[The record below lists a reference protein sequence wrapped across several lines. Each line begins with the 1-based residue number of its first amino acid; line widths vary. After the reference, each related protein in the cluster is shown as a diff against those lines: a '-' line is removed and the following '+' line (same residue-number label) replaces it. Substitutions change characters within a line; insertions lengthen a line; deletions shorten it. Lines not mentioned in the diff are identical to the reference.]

1 MYMTRKLFLLLALPL
16 LAACGPKWHET
27 EADGYR
33 LITQRG
39 GATLGVSS
47 APILEVDRF
56 AFKDLNR
63 NGALDVYEDWRQ
75 PALVRAQ
82 DLAAQLSIE
91 EIAGLMLYSG
101 HQSIPGSSYG
111 FGGATYGGKS
121 LAESGMKSWDLTDQQ
136 RKFLEEDNLRAVL
149 VTTVE
154 SPEVA
159 ARWNNNVQAFVE
171 ALGHGIPANNS
182 SDPRNEPSA
191 TAEYNM
197 GSGGRIS
204 QWPTPLGLAATF
216 DPGLV
221 EQFGRTASAEY
232 RALGIATALSPQI
245 DLATEPRWSRF
256 NGTFGEDP
264 ELDIAMAR
272 AYVDGFQT
280 TDGSADGWGNQ
291 SVNAMVKHWPSGGPE
306 EGGRDAHFNYGKYA
320 VYPGGAFATHLRP
333 FTEGA
338 FQLAGATKAAS
349 AVMPY
354 YTISYGVDPSGANAG
369 NSYSRYIISDLL
381 RDRYAFDGVV
391 CTDWNITYDNASIES
406 FDGKCWGMETLTV
419 AQRHYEV
426 IKAGVDQFGG
436 NNDKGPVL
444 EAYRMWVEEFGEA
457 SARERFEASAVRLL
471 MNSFRTGLFENPYTN
486 PEIAKAVV
494 GNAAFMFWGYEA
506 QQKSVVM
513 LKNHGGA
520 LQTLQGKPAGLLDE
534 EQVPETDTKVSKVYV
549 PKRFYPQSFGMFGLS
564 AGPAAH
570 WDYPLD
576 RAVVERYFEWVD
588 DPAEADF
595 ALVVIQEPSGGSG
608 YDVNDR
614 KKGGNGYMPISLQYR
629 PYKADF
635 ARAVSLAGGDP
646 KESFTNRSYK
656 GKKVTTANEADL
668 DLVIDTKKA
677 LGGKPVVVCVSATR
691 PFVPAELE
699 PCADVLFVHF
709 GVQNQ
714 VLLDLVGGVAE
725 PSGLLPMQL
734 PADMRTVEE
743 QHEDAPHDMRCHVD
757 ADGNAYDFAF
767 GLNWNG
773 VIDDARTRKYG
784 K

>member
-33 LITQRG
+33 FITQRRG
-39 GATLGVSS
+39 PTLGVTS
-47 APILEVDRF
+47 APILEVDRY

-63 NGALDVYEDWRQ
+63 NGTLDVYEDWRQ
-75 PALVRAQ
+75 PALARAK

-191 TAEYNM
+191 TAEFNM
-197 GSGGRIS
+197 GSGGHIS

-221 EQFGRTASAEY
+221 EQFGQTASAEY

-280 TDGSADGWGNQ
+280 TEGSADGWGNQ

-338 FQLAGATKAAS
+338 FQLAGGTKTAS

-381 RDRYAFDGVV
+381 RDQYAFDGVV

-520 LQTLQGKPAGLLDE
+520 LE
-534 EQVPETDTKVSKVYV
+534 VPSKRVKVYV
-549 PKRFYPQSFGMFGLS
+549 PKRFYPQSFGMFGLQP
-564 AGPAAH
+564 GPAAR
-570 WDYPLD
+570 WDWP
-576 RAVVERYFEWVD
+576 VERALVEKYFDWTD

-595 ALVVIQEPSGGSG
+595 ALVLIQEPAGGSG
-608 YDVNDR
+608 YDLNDR
-614 KKGGNGYMPISLQYR
+614 RKGGNGYVPISLQYR
-629 PYKADF
+629 PYTAEY
-635 ARAVSLAGGDP
+635 ARAKS
-646 KESFTNRSYK
+646 R
-656 GKKVTTANEADL
+656 
-668 DLVIDTKKA
+668 I
-677 LGGKPVVVCVSATR
+677 
-691 PFVPAELE
+691 
-699 PCADVLFVHF
+699 
-709 GVQNQ
+709 
-714 VLLDLVGGVAE
+714 
-725 PSGLLPMQL
+725 
-734 PADMRTVEE
+734 
-743 QHEDAPHDMRCHVD
+743 
-757 ADGNAYDFAF
+757 
-767 GLNWNG
+767 
-773 VIDDARTRKYG
+773 
-784 K
+784 

>member
-191 TAEYNM
+191 TAEFNM

-204 QWPTPLGLAATF
+204 MWPTPLGLAATF
-216 DPGLV
+216 DPAIV
-221 EQFGRTASAEY
+221 EQFGHTASEEY

-320 VYPGGAFATHLRP
+320 VYPGGNFATHMRP

-338 FQLAGATKAAS
+338 FQLAGGTKSAT

-354 YTISYGVDPSGANAG
+354 YTISYGVDPSGKNVG
-369 NSYSRYIISDLL
+369 NSYNHYIISDLL
-381 RDRYAFDGVV
+381 RDKYAFGGVV

-406 FDGKCWGMETLTV
+406 FDGKCWGTETLTV

-471 MNSFRTGLFENPYTN
+471 MNSFRTGLFENPYTD
-486 PEIAKAVV
+486 PAWATSVV
-494 GNAAFMFWGYEA
+494 GNPVFMQWGYEA
-506 QQKSVVM
+506 QQKSVVI
-513 LKNHGGA
+513 
-520 LQTLQGKPAGLLDE
+520 
-534 EQVPETDTKVSKVYV
+534 
-549 PKRFYPQSFGMFGLS
+549 GLS
-564 AGPAAH
+564 MGPAAH
-570 WDYPLD
+570 WDYPIDKAL
-576 RAVVERYFEWVD
+576 VEKRYQWAESPD
-588 DPAEADF
+588 EADF
-595 ALVVIQEPSGGSG
+595 ALVVIQEPSSGSG

-614 KKGGNGYMPISLQYR
+614 KKGGNGYVPISLQYR
-629 PYKADF
+629 PYKAEY
-635 ARAVSLAGGDP
+635 ARAVSVAGGDP

-656 GKKVTTANEADL
+656 GKKVTTSNESDL
-668 DLVIDTKKA
+668 DLVIETKKKM
-677 LGGKPVVVCVSATR
+677 GDKPVVVVVNVSR
-691 PFVPAELE
+691 PVVLAELE
-699 PCADVLFVHF
+699 PYADAILLTF

-714 VLLDLVGGVAE
+714 AVLDILDGTVE

-743 QHEDAPHDMRCHVD
+743 QCEDVPRDMRPYVD
-757 ADGNAYDFAF
+757 ADGHAYDFAY
-767 GLNWNG
+767 GLNWSG
-773 VIDDARTRKYG
+773 VIDDDRVARFK
-784 K
+784 

>member
-16 LAACGPKWHET
+16 LAACGPKWQET

-33 LITQRG
+33 FITQRR
-39 GATLGVSS
+39 GATLGVTS
-47 APILEVDRF
+47 APILEVDRY

-63 NGALDVYEDWRQ
+63 NGVLDVYEDWRQ
-75 PALVRAQ
+75 PALARAK

-121 LAESGMKSWDLTDQQ
+121 LAESGAKSWDLTDQQ

-191 TAEYNM
+191 TAEFNM
-197 GSGGRIS
+197 GSGGHIS

-221 EQFGRTASAEY
+221 EQFGQTASAEY

-280 TDGSADGWGNQ
+280 TEGSADGWGDM

-338 FQLAGATKAAS
+338 FQLAGGTKTAS

-354 YTISYGVDPSGANAG
+354 YTISYGVDPSGTNAG

-381 RDRYAFDGVV
+381 RDKYAFGGVV

-486 PEIAKAVV
+486 PEIAAAVV
-494 GNAAFMFWGYEA
+494 GNAAFMYWGYEA

-513 LKNHGGA
+513 LKNHGNVLPQKEA
-520 LQTLQGKPAGLLDE
+520 
-534 EQVPETDTKVSKVYV
+534 KVYV
-549 PKRFYPQSFGMFGLS
+549 PKRLFPQTAGMFGLS
-564 AGPAAH
+564 MGPAAH
-570 WDYPLD
+570 WDYPIDQEL
-576 RAVVERYFEWVD
+576 VGKYYQW
-588 DPAEADF
+588 AETPEAADF
-595 ALVVIQEPSGGSG
+595 ALVMIQEPSSGSG

-614 KKGGNGYMPISLQYR
+614 KKGGNGYVPISLQYR
-629 PYKADF
+629 PYTAEY
-635 ARAVSLAGGDP
+635 ARAKSIAGGDP

-656 GKKVTTANEADL
+656 GKKVTTANESDL
-668 DLVIDTKKA
+668 DLVIETKKKM
-677 LGGKPVVVCVSATR
+677 GDKPVVVVVNVTR
-691 PFVPAELE
+691 PVVLAELE
-699 PCADVLFVHF
+699 PYADVILLTF

-714 VLLDLVGGVAE
+714 AVLDIVNGTVE

-743 QHEDAPHDMRCHVD
+743 QCEDVPRDMRPYVD
-757 ADGNAYDFAF
+757 ADGHAYDFAY
-767 GLNWNG
+767 GLNWAG
-773 VIDDARTRKYG
+773 VIDDARVARFK
-784 K
+784 

>member
-47 APILEVDRF
+47 APILEVDSF

-191 TAEYNM
+191 TAEFNM

-204 QWPTPLGLAATF
+204 MWPTPLGLAATF
-216 DPGLV
+216 DPAIV
-221 EQFGRTASAEY
+221 EQFGHTASEEY

-320 VYPGGAFATHLRP
+320 VYPGGNFATHMRP

-338 FQLAGATKAAS
+338 FQLAGGTKSAT

-354 YTISYGVDPSGANAG
+354 YTISYGVDPSGKNVG
-369 NSYSRYIISDLL
+369 NSYNHYIISDLL
-381 RDRYAFDGVV
+381 RDKYAFGGVV

-406 FDGKCWGMETLTV
+406 FDGKCWGTETLTV

-471 MNSFRTGLFENPYTN
+471 MNSFRTGLFENPYTD
-486 PEIAKAVV
+486 PAWATSVV
-494 GNAAFMFWGYEA
+494 GNPVFMQWGYEA

-513 LKNHGGA
+513 LKNHGGVLPKQSA
-520 LQTLQGKPAGLLDE
+520 RA
-534 EQVPETDTKVSKVYV
+534 YV
-549 PKRFYPQSFGMFGLS
+549 PQRLYPQTAGMFGLS
-564 AGPAAH
+564 MGPAAH
-570 WDYPLD
+570 WDYPIDKAL
-576 RAVVERYFEWVD
+576 VEKRYQWAESPD
-588 DPAEADF
+588 EADF
-595 ALVVIQEPSGGSG
+595 ALVVIQEPSSGSG

-614 KKGGNGYMPISLQYR
+614 KKGGNGYVPISLQYR
-629 PYKADF
+629 PYKAEY
-635 ARAVSLAGGDP
+635 ARAVSVAGGDP

-656 GKKVTTANEADL
+656 GKKVTTSNESDL
-668 DLVIDTKKA
+668 DLVIETKKKM
-677 LGGKPVVVCVSATR
+677 GDKPVVVVVNVSR
-691 PFVPAELE
+691 PVVLAELE
-699 PCADVLFVHF
+699 PYADAILLTF

-714 VLLDLVGGVAE
+714 AVLDILDGTVE

-743 QHEDAPHDMRCHVD
+743 QCEDVPRDMRPYVD
-757 ADGNAYDFAF
+757 ADGHAYDFAY
-767 GLNWNG
+767 GLNWSG
-773 VIDDARTRKYG
+773 VIDDDRVARFK
-784 K
+784 